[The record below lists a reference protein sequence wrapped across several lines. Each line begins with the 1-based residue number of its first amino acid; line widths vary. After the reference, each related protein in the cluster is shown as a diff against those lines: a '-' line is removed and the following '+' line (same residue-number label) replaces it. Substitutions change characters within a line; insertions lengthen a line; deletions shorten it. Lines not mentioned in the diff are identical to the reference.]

1 MNSNMNTENY
11 WQHSLDICD
20 QELIERMS
28 SFDEYMENPIYN
40 TEDELDIDSVETEEN
55 ICQENFDK
63 IFRACKSRYSGM
75 EEYMEIPDMQV
86 WLKLKNE
93 IIDFPKTTLKSPF
106 EYYDIEDYYEI
117 DDEYRYKRFK
127 DKWLSSRRRS
137 DSF

>member
-1 MNSNMNTENY
+1 MTQYTSEQI
-11 WQHSLDICD
+11 W
-20 QELIERMS
+20 ELRFNASIER
-28 SFDEYMENPIYN
+28 FGDYENEMEIPV
-40 TEDELDIDSVETEEN
+40 LEEKPVSLLLRSL
-55 ICQENFDK
+55 EEKRFEM
-63 IFRACKSRYSGM
+63 CKQRYSYQGM

-117 DDEYRYKRFK
+117 DDDEFRYKCFK
-127 DKWLSSRRRS
+127 DKWLSRRRN